1 MAASDKRGLVENVKT
16 LRRRLSLFGRTA
28 FGKRVPPE
36 VVDGEMEARRAEFA
50 DMLGGVDELGAG
62 LAEHVAV
69 LRAYFANSE
78 ALAEV
83 VASYWGGGDLD
94 RRGAWAATG
103 LAAERRSPDLAAV
116 EAGTRLARERWAYLN
131 AVVRRSA
138 AGVLVECC
146 LDPLRTLATA
156 TKRTVTGALASY
168 DARRADYAH
177 FLRRGPPKDAP
188 DALDRA
194 RADYDLARRA
204 ALDAIAAARDEYR
217 ELAKDVACCVAA
229 VHAELVAAAAGYVGE
244 ACDALPAG
252 AVARARRATRDCV
265 KVGGPAL
272 APEARSAAGRALA
285 VLTGKRELADLKREA
300 ADLEDRRRL
309 QADQARAAILG
320 DAASP
325 KARDSLLGDAVP
337 GGSAIAGAQPRPPPA
352 PPRAPPTAADYE
364 RQSRRP
370 VKSSRRF
377 VASGRFEN
385 ARAFADAPAPG
396 AGFRVVALFDCAA
409 DEDGELALAKGDVV
423 TVTDASDAGWWKGTT
438 DDGASGVFPSNYV
451 APLERAPAKSVRL
464 SRGPSGAPPTPPD
477 APNRVVV
484 ALFDCVGD
492 DDGELSF
499 AAGALITVVDASDD
513 GWWTGDADGQRGV
526 FPANYVKAAA

>member
-78 ALAEV
+78 ALA
-83 VASYWGGGDLD
+83 G
-94 RRGAWAATG
+94 
-103 LAAERRSPDLAAV
+103 SPDLAAV

-177 FLRRGPPKDAP
+177 FLKRGPPKDAP

-204 ALDAIAAARDEYR
+204 ALDAIAAALDEYR
-217 ELAKDVACCVAA
+217 EL
-229 VHAELVAAAAGYVGE
+229 
-244 ACDALPAG
+244 
-252 AVARARRATRDCV
+252 
-265 KVGGPAL
+265 VGGP
-272 APEARSAAGRALA
+272 RSRRGAEPAGRALA

-309 QADQARAAILG
+309 QADQARRSW
-320 DAASP
+320 DAESP
-325 KARDSLLGDAVP
+325 KTHDSLGGGARRLGHRQREA
-337 GGSAIAGAQPRPPPA
+337 AAAAGAA
-352 PPRAPPTAADYE
+352 AGAADGGGLRAPEPAA
-364 RQSRRP
+364 RQVVAALRRAAANAGRRRP
-370 VKSSRRF
+370 
-377 VASGRFEN
+377 
-385 ARAFADAPAPG
+385 

-423 TVTDASDAGWWKGTT
+423 T
-438 DDGASGVFPSNYV
+438 
-451 APLERAPAKSVRL
+451 RAPAKSVRL

-513 GWWTGDADGQRGV
+513 GWWTGDADGKRGV

>member
-69 LRAYFANSE
+69 LRAYFSNSE

-94 RRGAWAATG
+94 RRGAWAATGLAAERRSPG

-177 FLRRGPPKDAP
+177 FLKRGPPKDAP

-204 ALDAIAAARDEYR
+204 ALDAIAAALDAYTA
-217 ELAKDVACCVAA
+217 LVSDVACCVAA

-252 AVARARRATRDCV
+252 AVAKARGATRDCV
-265 KVGGPAL
+265 KVGGPAI
-272 APEARSAAGRALA
+272 APEQRSAAGRALA

-320 DAASP
+320 TRIRP
-325 KARDSLLGDAVP
+325 AR
-337 GGSAIAGAQPRPPPA
+337 GA
-352 PPRAPPTAADYE
+352 
-364 RQSRRP
+364 
-370 VKSSRRF
+370 
-377 VASGRFEN
+377 
-385 ARAFADAPAPG
+385 
-396 AGFRVVALFDCAA
+396 L
-409 DEDGELALAKGDVV
+409 
-423 TVTDASDAGWWKGTT
+423 
-438 DDGASGVFPSNYV
+438 
-451 APLERAPAKSVRL
+451 
-464 SRGPSGAPPTPPD
+464 GAPPTPPD

-513 GWWTGDADGQRGV
+513 GWWTGDADGKRGV

>member
-83 VASYWGGGDLD
+83 
-94 RRGAWAATG
+94 
-103 LAAERRSPDLAAV
+103 
-116 EAGTRLARERWAYLN
+116 AGTRLARERWAYLN

-177 FLRRGPPKDAP
+177 FLKRGPPKDAP

-204 ALDAIAAARDEYR
+204 ALDAIAAALDAYR
-217 ELAKDVACCVAA
+217 ELVEDVACCVAA

-252 AVARARRATRDCV
+252 AVAKARGATRDCV
-265 KVGGPAL
+265 KVGGPAI
-272 APEARSAAGRALA
+272 APEQRSAAGRALA

-309 QADQARAAILG
+309 QADQARRSWETRSPARHALRTRCPAARP
-320 DAASP
+320 SP
-325 KARDSLLGDAVP
+325 ARSRGRRRRRR
-337 GGSAIAGAQPRPPPA
+337 GRRRRRRTTSARAGCP
-352 PPRAPPTAADYE
+352 
-364 RQSRRP
+364 
-370 VKSSRRF
+370 SSRRG
-377 VASGRFEN
+377 ASPPGRFEN
-385 ARAFADAPAPG
+385 ARRGRAGPG

-438 DDGASGVFPSNYV
+438 DDGASGVFLELRR
-451 APLERAPAKSVRL
+451 APRAPASPSG
-464 SRGPSGAPPTPPD
+464 SRGASGAPPTPPD

-484 ALFDCVGD
+484 ALFDCV
-492 DDGELSF
+492 
-499 AAGALITVVDASDD
+499 ATTTASS
-513 GWWTGDADGQRGV
+513 
-526 FPANYVKAAA
+526 PAP

>member
-69 LRAYFANSE
+69 LRAYFSNSE

-103 LAAERRSPDLAAV
+103 LAA
-116 EAGTRLARERWAYLN
+116 G
-131 AVVRRSA
+131 
-138 AGVLVECC
+138 G
-146 LDPLRTLATA
+146 
-156 TKRTVTGALASY
+156 G
-168 DARRADYAH
+168 
-177 FLRRGPPKDAP
+177 
-188 DALDRA
+188 
-194 RADYDLARRA
+194 
-204 ALDAIAAARDEYR
+204 
-217 ELAKDVACCVAA
+217 
-229 VHAELVAAAAGYVGE
+229 LVAAAAGYVGE

-252 AVARARRATRDCV
+252 AVAKARGARDCV
-265 KVGGPAL
+265 KVGGPAI
-272 APEARSAAGRALA
+272 APEQRSAAGRALA

-309 QADQARAAILG
+309 QADQARR
-320 DAASP
+320 SWETE
-325 KARDSLLGDAVP
+325 
-337 GGSAIAGAQPRPPPA
+337 AGCP
-352 PPRAPPTAADYE
+352 
-364 RQSRRP
+364 
-370 VKSSRRF
+370 SSRRG
-377 VASGRFEN
+377 ASSRRAASKTRRGR
-385 ARAFADAPAPG
+385 AGPG

-484 ALFDCVGD
+484 ALFDCVGG
-492 DDGELSF
+492 DDGVSF

-513 GWWTGDADGQRGV
+513 GWWTGDADGKRGV